1 MAPLFLFLLMFLP
14 GYSNMGIEMVS
25 IGSIGIA
32 IGTATT
38 MLAIIIIII
47 IIIQDRCW
55 PHCFDIIGA
64 DMRITLE
71 KRMIMTTTTMMMTMM
86 T

>member
-1 MAPLFLFLLMFLP
+1 MFLP
-14 GYSNMGIEMVS
+14 GYSNMGIVMVS

-47 IIIQDRCW
+47 IIQDRCW
-55 PHCFDIIGA
+55 PHRFDIIGV
-64 DMRITLE
+64 DMRITSE

>member
-1 MAPLFLFLLMFLP
+1 MFLP
-14 GYSNMGIEMVS
+14 GYSNMGIVMVS

-47 IIIQDRCW
+47 IIIIIQDRCW
-55 PHCFDIIGA
+55 PHCFDIIGV
-64 DMRITLE
+64 DMRITSE